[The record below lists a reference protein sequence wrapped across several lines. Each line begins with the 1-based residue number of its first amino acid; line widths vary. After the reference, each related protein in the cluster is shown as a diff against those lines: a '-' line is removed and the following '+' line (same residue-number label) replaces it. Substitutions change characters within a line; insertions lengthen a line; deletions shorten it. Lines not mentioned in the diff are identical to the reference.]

1 MNPQIKSMLDAFW
14 MNRLEQDGS
23 THRHTDPE
31 MRRLSSADDE
41 ATAEL
46 IVQGLVEYDP
56 LNDAFRWIGPEHGS
70 PEYIAWIK
78 KTLGK

>member
-1 MNPQIKSMLDAFW
+1 MLDAFW
-14 MNRLEQDGS
+14 RNRLGQDDATNGD
-23 THRHTDPE
+23 TDPE
-31 MRRLSSADDE
+31 VRRLSSADDE

-56 LNDAFRWIGPEHGS
+56 LQDTCRWIGPEHGS
-70 PEYIAWIK
+70 AAYIAWIK